1 MFAIDPRLES
11 FARGC
16 LVRRQGPA
24 DLHQAYHYAF
34 QFIGVTPKANVIAA
48 CMKISSKMDSFASNK
63 KEEPLYHNRHH
74 TIDTLMALASLLKI
88 AIGQGMV
95 TSNEATNAIVAM
107 NGHDMFHDGT
117 VNTPHHNLEKIAAAE
132 VRSILAEVDF
142 AESDIEIICDL
153 IMKTDPAF
161 QFPIRGQFQSG
172 QFDTTLKLPMLVG
185 DSDLFA
191 SFLPTIGEKL
201 SDDLAAEWEKANLNI
216 KPLPNTAQGR
226 FNFLSAVK
234 WLSPPAIALG
244 IDQAIKQQLAVIAL

>member
-16 LVRRQGPA
+16 LVRRQGTA

-34 QFIGVTPKANVIAA
+34 QFIGISPKANVIAA
-48 CMKISSKMDSFASNK
+48 CMKISNKMDSFASSK

-88 AIGQGMV
+88 GISQEMI
-95 TSNEATNAIVAM
+95 TSNEAVNAILAM

-132 VRSILAEVDF
+132 VRSILAETDF
-142 AESDIEIICDL
+142 AESDSEIICDL

-161 QFPIRGQFQSG
+161 QFPMRAQFQSG
-172 QFDTTLKLPMLVG
+172 QFDTTLKLPLMVG
-185 DSDLFA
+185 DADLFA
-191 SFLPTIGEKL
+191 SLLPTIGEKL
-201 SDDLAAEWEKANLNI
+201 SNDLAAEWEKAKLNI

-226 FNFLSAVK
+226 INFLSAVK
-234 WLSPPAIALG
+234 WLSPMSVALG
-244 IDQAIKQQLAVIAL
+244 IDQVVKQQLAVIVV